1 VRIGVP
7 AGAPCAFEGRSCRA
21 ARGVIRRSFEFVGK
35 RRMPLA
41 PRTID
46 GRYWNRLMLS
56 SESSGES
63 GLGPFGFGP
72 TPSPFAASQTSVR
85 CRGVASTSTG

>member
-1 VRIGVP
+1 MP
-7 AGAPCAFEGRSCRA
+7 AGAACAFDGRSWRA
-21 ARGVIRRSFEFVGK
+21 ARGVIRRSRELVGK

-46 GRYWNRLMLS
+46 GRYWKLLMLS
-56 SESSGES
+56 SESFGDS

-72 TPSPFAASQTSVR
+72 TPRPFAASHTSVR
-85 CRGVASTSTG
+85 WRGVASTSTG